1 MAPRTCFNTTSHL
14 LTLAEKREEQIASVL
29 EKIYAAAR
37 SGAVYSEPVTSGN
50 YTVITASEIAA
61 GGGFGSGFSFGSPTT
76 PPKQYGETSEP
87 QAPLTNGG
95 AGGIGGGGGSSGRP
109 VAIVIIGPDSVRV
122 EPVVDVTK
130 IALAALTVC
139 GTMVMLLRRM
149 RKARRG
155 AMV

>member
-1 MAPRTCFNTTSHL
+1 MSDTTSHL

-37 SGAVYSEPVTSGN
+37 SDAVYSEPVTSGN

-61 GGGFGSGFSFGSPTT
+61 GGGFGSGFGFGSPTP

-87 QAPLTNGG
+87 QASPTNGG

-109 VAIVIIGPDSVRV
+109 VAMIIIGPDGVRV

-130 IALAALTVC
+130 IALSALTVC
-139 GTMVMLLRRM
+139 GTLVMLLRRM
-149 RKARRG
+149 RKAGRG
-155 AMV
+155 AI

>member
-1 MAPRTCFNTTSHL
+1 MSDTTSHL
-14 LTLAEKREEQIASVL
+14 LTLAEKHEEQIASVL
-29 EKIYAAAR
+29 AKIYAAAQ
-37 SGAVYSEPVTSGN
+37 SGAVYSEPVSSGN

-61 GGGFGSGFSFGSPTT
+61 GGGFGSGFGFGSPTT
-76 PPKQYGETSEP
+76 PPKQHGETSEP
-87 QAPLTNGG
+87 QAPPTNG
-95 AGGIGGGGGSSGRP
+95 ATGGIGGGGGSSGRP
-109 VAIVIIGPDSVRV
+109 VAIIILGPDGVTV

-149 RKARRG
+149 RKASRG